1 MCKELKEKNN
11 CLENNNFPSKIL
23 PIEQSCETANLE
35 YVQVNILLTAHNS
48 EIVADLNLQ
57 IISGFFN
64 ADLLLFDVTFLMYR
78 KMRGKGKVNIVYL
91 LHKRNCEEC

>member
-1 MCKELKEKNN
+1 M
-11 CLENNNFPSKIL
+11 
-23 PIEQSCETANLE
+23 
-35 YVQVNILLTAHNS
+35 NILLTAHNS

-78 KMRGKGKVNIVYL
+78 KMRGNGKVNIVYL